1 MFSGFKIPKIIK
13 IGYFLTELFKK
24 RKRWTFLGDTWY
36 VAK

>member
-24 RKRWTFLGDTWY
+24 KKKVDVFGGHM
-36 VAK
+36 VCS

>member
-24 RKRWTFLGDTWY
+24 EKGGRLGGTHGM
-36 VAK
+36 